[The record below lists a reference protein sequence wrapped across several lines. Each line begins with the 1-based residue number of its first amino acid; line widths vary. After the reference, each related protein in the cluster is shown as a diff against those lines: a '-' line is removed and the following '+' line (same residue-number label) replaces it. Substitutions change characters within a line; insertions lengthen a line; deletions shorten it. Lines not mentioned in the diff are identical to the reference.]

1 MDINTI
7 ELQKELIER
16 ITATNDVEL
25 LNSIK
30 MILDFK
36 KKEPYIY
43 LTAEEEEELL
53 IASKEAKEGHFV
65 DQMVMDKKVEEWLKE
80 K

>member
-1 MDINTI
+1 MNTL

-16 ITATNDVEL
+16 ITVTNDVEL

-53 IASKEAKEGHFV
+53 MASKEAKDGHFV
-65 DQMVMDKKVEEWLKE
+65 DQIVMDNKVEEWLKG

>member
-1 MDINTI
+1 MNAI

-16 ITATNDVEL
+16 IAVTNDIEL

-30 MILDFK
+30 TVLDFK

-43 LTAEEEEELL
+43 LSSEEEEELL
-53 IASKEAKEGHFV
+53 MASKEANEGHFI
-65 DQMVMDKKVEEWLKE
+65 DQMVMDKKVEEWLKG